1 MERYRRGMEILNRM
15 NRKSYTAIR
24 DELEDVAP
32 DLARFVAEF
41 AYGDVYSRGV
51 LDLKTREL
59 LTLAALT
66 VLRADDQLKSHVRGA
81 LNAGCSEDEIT
92 EVMIQ
97 MAVYAGFPAAINA
110 VLAAKEVFT
119 ENDPAEV

>member
-1 MERYRRGMEILNRM
+1 MERYRRGMEILNRI
-15 NRKSYTAIR
+15 NRESYSTLR
-24 DELEDVAP
+24 EELEDVAP

-59 LTLAALT
+59 VTLAALT
-66 VLRADDQLKSHVRGA
+66 VLGAEDQLKSHVRGA
-81 LNAGCSEDEIT
+81 INAGCSEEEII

-97 MAVYAGFPAAINA
+97 MAVYAGFPAAING
-110 VLAAKEVFT
+110 VLAAKEVFM
-119 ENDPAEV
+119 EKK